1 MSRFASIFV
10 ATVFISLNY
19 GAILFVNSSLL
30 NQFFDPNSV
39 SGLFLI
45 AASVSAVLH
54 IFIAQAIELFGK
66 RALLVIF
73 LLTAALGT
81 LGLGYADTPTEVALA
96 FLLYAGVFFN
106 IYFCLDIFLEEL
118 SRDHK
123 TGEVRGLYMTLLNLG
138 IAGGPI
144 ILAFFA
150 SDESLRKLYF
160 VATLLLI
167 LPLFLTL
174 FFLKSH
180 SPKWHGQHHR
190 HIFLPIRAWWRSKSI
205 RHITIARFIL
215 ESFFAF
221 MVIYTPIYLNRILG
235 FEWSELGIM
244 FTVMLLPFV
253 IFQWPAGEIA
263 DRFFGEKEI
272 LIIGFLIILGSILF
286 MPFIGKV
293 FLLWLVIL
301 FISRVGAALIEIMT
315 ESYFFKHVNAED
327 TGLISIFRLVR
338 PISVFVGAALGT
350 LALSFASFEK
360 IFFLLA
366 VVIFAG
372 LLSALA
378 IRDTK

>member
-30 NQFFDPNSV
+30 NQFFDSNLV

-45 AASVSAVLH
+45 AASISVILH
-54 IFIAQAIELFGK
+54 IFIAQSIELFGK

-73 LLTAALGT
+73 LLTASLGT
-81 LGLGYADTPTEVALA
+81 LGLGYADTEIEVAIA

-106 IYFCLDIFLEEL
+106 IYYCLDIFLEEL
-118 SRDHK
+118 SRDHN
-123 TGEVRGLYMTLLNLG
+123 TGEIRGLYMTLLNLG

-144 ILAFFA
+144 ILALFA
-150 SDESLRKLYF
+150 SDESLKKLYLI
-160 VATLLLI
+160 ATALLV
-167 LPLFLTL
+167 LPLLLTL

-180 SPKWHGQHHR
+180 SPRWHGQHHR
-190 HIFLPIRAWWRSKSI
+190 HIFLPLKAWWRRKSV
-205 RHITIARFIL
+205 RHITIVRFIL

-253 IFQWPAGEIA
+253 IFQWPAGELA

-272 LIIGFLIILGSILF
+272 LIIGFLIMLGSLLF
-286 MPFIGKV
+286 MPFIGKF
-293 FLLWLVIL
+293 FLPWLVIL

-315 ESYFFKHVNAED
+315 ESYFFKHVGAED

-338 PISVFVGAALGT
+338 PISFFVGAVLGV
-350 LALSFASFEK
+350 LALSFASFEN

-366 VVIFAG
+366 GVVFIG